1 MKQNVTTSEM
11 LPEGNFSLTEIA
23 IAVVALAVIFT
34 LFV

>member
-11 LPEGNFSLTEIA
+11 VSESNFLLTEIA

-34 LFV
+34 LFA